1 MFFLYTDNFEDN
13 TLATASYATDIGV
26 SPDADSYMQSEQ
38 ADATYCDDIPDLTE
52 DVSQVESLP
61 SEQETLF
68 SEQETVLSEQ
78 ETVLSEQ
85 ETLFSEQET
94 IIVTETTESHD
105 DSLPLSEE
113 QEMNRKQRKTSN
125 SGPSGRD
132 SAKQNGSSSNSNMN
146 NKSKPALPK
155 KPDINFNVTEKK
167 SNAVSNQ
174 LKKVQEGEL
183 IVSELFSESES
194 DQSRRDSDKS
204 VQEKKQKL
212 ANGSAGEEKLSRTDS
227 KSKDATSS
235 GSTSNKKEVTRD
247 SNQNI
252 TYLKY
257 EDKGTKEVK
266 NSSQTGSSEKHSV
279 ELTANSKE
287 KTDLTSENGGTRS
300 RRNKRKQVI

>member
-1 MFFLYTDNFEDN
+1 M
-13 TLATASYATDIGV
+13 ATASYATDIGV
-26 SPDADSYMQSEQ
+26 SPDADSFMQSEQ

-52 DVSQVESLP
+52 DISQVESLP

-85 ETLFSEQET
+85 ETLFSEQGT

-113 QEMNRKQRKTSN
+113 HEMNRKQRKTSSSN
-125 SGPSGRD
+125 SGLNDRD
-132 SAKQNGSSSNSNMN
+132 SAKQNGSSNVSNMN

-167 SNAVSNQ
+167 SNGVSNQ
-174 LKKVQEGEL
+174 LKKVQDGEL

-204 VQEKKQKL
+204 IQEKKQKL
-212 ANGSAGEEKLSRTDS
+212 ANGLVGEEKLSKTDS
-227 KSKDATSS
+227 KSKDANSS
-235 GSTSNKKEVTRD
+235 GSNSNKKEVTRD

-257 EDKGTKEVK
+257 EDKGNKEVK
-266 NSSQTGSSEKHSV
+266 NFSQTGSSKNHSAD
-279 ELTANSKE
+279 LAAHSKD
-287 KTDLTSENGGTRS
+287 KTDLTSENGGTRN